1 MGQLTVFALMTSGES
16 VSSLKMGMRS
26 MLRLL
31 TITEQGGNMRTVENG
46 MRPIHPGEVLREE
59 FLVPMGITPHA
70 LALALHVPAPRI
82 NDIVRERRAI
92 TADTAMRLAR
102 FFNMSAE
109 FWMGLQSDFEVALA
123 KKSLATDLE
132 SIQPFKRLATA

>member
-1 MGQLTVFALMTSGES
+1 
-16 VSSLKMGMRS
+16 
-26 MLRLL
+26 
-31 TITEQGGNMRTVENG
+31 MRTVENG
-46 MRPIHPGEVLREE
+46 MWPIHPGEVLREE

-70 LALALHVPAPRI
+70 LALAIHVPAPRI
-82 NDIVRERRAI
+82 NDIVRERRAV

-102 FFNMSAE
+102 FFGMSAE

-132 SIQPFKRLATA
+132 SIQPFKRVATA